1 MTGVGGGFTGT
12 GAMGPVEKPLFLPQ
26 PPKKRKDRKTA
37 VREAAQRVVDRL
49 LEADDPKQVFKK
61 ATAPLAPEEEER
73 LEELENKDGKTT
85 PQEDEELQRLLDR
98 HYGRPTG

>member
-1 MTGVGGGFTGT
+1 MTGAGGFTGT

-49 LEADDPKQVFKK
+49 LNDEQDDEA
-61 ATAPLAPEEEER
+61 TLG
-73 LEELENKDGKTT
+73 DGDGT
-85 PQEDEELQRLLDR
+85 RR
-98 HYGRPTG
+98 HA